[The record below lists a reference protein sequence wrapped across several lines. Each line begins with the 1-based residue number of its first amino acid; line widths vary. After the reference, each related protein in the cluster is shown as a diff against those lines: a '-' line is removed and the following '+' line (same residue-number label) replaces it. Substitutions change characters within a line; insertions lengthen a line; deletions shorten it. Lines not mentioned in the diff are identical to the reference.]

1 MHSKNNKSET
11 VSKNK
16 STTKG
21 NGNGKSKRN
30 KASYPQLRPL
40 WLAVFS
46 DIIGFSILITVY
58 PALSLKFGLNPL
70 QNGLIMAVNG
80 FFSFL
85 SAPVWGRLSD
95 KHGRKPM
102 LLISQGGT
110 IAGFLILAFSG
121 NITMVVVSRVVD
133 GLFGGNFPISKAVI
147 NDVVE
152 PRDMATEL
160 TNVGVAH
167 NVANLF
173 GPALG
178 GVLFVR
184 FGILGPGLVAALT
197 GVSSL
202 AATYFLLD
210 ETAPIKVNPDAF
222 EKSVSLETGNLT
234 STAKKELS
242 VVEGAWHDNRSLV
255 AALGIL
261 LLSSLGFMTLVT
273 NFAMFGYL
281 KLDLDA
287 QRMGVFLAMAGLVQ
301 IVIRYTLYV
310 PALRKYGDY
319 ALVVVGFILYIMAYP
334 WIGFV
339 QGQFQLLFLML
350 VNSFATS
357 ATRGG
362 ISAFISK
369 LARPHERGKVQG
381 ISSSL
386 DTFAQIL
393 GPIMGGLLLTYLPI
407 KYFGMIPFSFMV
419 FSFVLLIFAKKMKK
433 AVTTPQTKMENT
445 FEKISNSKAS

>member
-1 MHSKNNKSET
+1 
-11 VSKNK
+11 
-16 STTKG
+16 
-21 NGNGKSKRN
+21 
-30 KASYPQLRPL
+30 
-40 WLAVFS
+40 
-46 DIIGFSILITVY
+46 
-58 PALSLKFGLNPL
+58 
-70 QNGLIMAVNG
+70 
-80 FFSFL
+80 
-85 SAPVWGRLSD
+85 
-95 KHGRKPM
+95 M

-110 IAGFLILAFSG
+110 IAGFLILALSG
-121 NITMVVVSRVVD
+121 NITVVVVSRVVD

-152 PRDMATEL
+152 PKDMATEL
-160 TNVGVAH
+160 TNIGVAH

-178 GVLFVR
+178 GVLFVQ
-184 FGILGPGLVAALT
+184 FGILGPGLAAAVT
-197 GVSSL
+197 AIASL
-202 AATYFLLD
+202 FATYFMLE
-210 ETAPIKVNPDAF
+210 ETAPVKVNPEIF
-222 EKSVSLETGNLT
+222 EKSSSLEVGGAPREARSPTPQE
-234 STAKKELS
+234 ELR

-255 AALGIL
+255 IALGIL
-261 LLSSLGFMTLVT
+261 LLSSLGFMTLVS

-433 AVTTPQTKMENT
+433 AVTSPQTKMENT